1 MAEARE
7 DSLTDTASSWPAFRH
22 IIEFVVSACM
32 LVAGTMLVILI
43 GTMGWLVFGRYVLND
58 TPTWV
63 EQLSLVLVVWITF
76 LGGAACV
83 WRKSHLGVDFIRDAM
98 SFNMQIVL
106 RLIASAL
113 MAAFGVCMAWQGGL
127 LATGTWARRIPML
140 EISEGWRAV
149 PMVVSGGLIA
159 LFALFELAA
168 LVNQLLAVRSRNI
181 GG

>member
-1 MAEARE
+1 MAEASE
-7 DSLTDTASSWPAFRH
+7 DSFIDGAGSWPTLRRFIDVA
-22 IIEFVVSACM
+22 VSGCM

-63 EQLSLVLVVWITF
+63 EQLSLILVVWITF

-98 SFNMQIVL
+98 PFPMQGVF
-106 RLIASAL
+106 RLIAAAL
-113 MAAFGVCMAWQGGL
+113 MLTFGVCMAWQGGL
-127 LATGTWARRIPML
+127 LASGTWARRIPML
-140 EISEGWRAV
+140 DISEGWRAV
-149 PMVVSGGLIA
+149 PMAISGGLIA
-159 LFALFELAA
+159 LFALFEFAG
-168 LVNQLLAVRSRNI
+168 LVKHVLTGSAGNA

>member
-1 MAEARE
+1 MPEASE
-7 DSLTDTASSWPAFRH
+7 DSFIDDAGSWPTLRRVIDVA
-22 IIEFVVSACM
+22 VSGCM

-63 EQLSLVLVVWITF
+63 EQLSLILVVWITF

-98 SFNMQIVL
+98 PFPMQRIF
-106 RLIASAL
+106 RLIAAAL
-113 MAAFGVCMAWQGGL
+113 MLTFGVCMAWQGGL
-127 LATGTWARRIPML
+127 LASGTWARRIPML
-140 EISEGWRAV
+140 DISEGWRAV
-149 PMVVSGGLIA
+149 PMAISGGLIA
-159 LFALFELAA
+159 LFALFEIAG
-168 LVNQLLAVRSRNI
+168 LVKHVLTGSAGNA